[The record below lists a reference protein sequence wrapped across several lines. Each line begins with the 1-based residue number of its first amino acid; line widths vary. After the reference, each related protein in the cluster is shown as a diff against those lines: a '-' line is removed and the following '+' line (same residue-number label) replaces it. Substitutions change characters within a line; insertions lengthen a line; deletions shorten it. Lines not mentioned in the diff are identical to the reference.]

1 MNKLFLV
8 AIYDNKLQFFQRP
21 ILVNDLREAIRSFVD
36 TVNGT
41 GTPLA
46 ENPQDYDL
54 YQIGEITLN
63 DDFDDMPRHEIREH
77 QECLY
82 QGKNAS
88 ILKEEPNL

>member
-1 MNKLFLV
+1 MNELYLV
-8 AIYDNKLQFFQRP
+8 SIFDNKMQFFQRP
-21 ILVNDLREAIRSFVD
+21 ILVNDVREAVRSFVD
-36 TVNGT
+36 TVNGA

-54 YQIGEITLN
+54 YQIGVITLN
-63 DDFDDMPRHEIREH
+63 DDLDMPRHEIREH

-88 ILKEEPNL
+88 ILKEEQS